1 MNYNYGNNKDK
12 AQEKNKKS
20 YWQIKTYQLQLN

>member
-12 AQEKNKKS
+12 VQEKNKKS
-20 YWQIKTYQLQLN
+20 CWQIKTYQLQLN